1 MELNIV
7 EGIYPLHTIT
17 HTHPLRPLI
26 IVEWPL
32 PLLPVELFHLV
43 ERAVWQHLNWHYV
56 PLTRSTVTY
65 RSSWKRLTWPQYP
78 RVTMTKRRVLT
89 RHVLIGFLLCWWQY
103 TSVSVEKALLCC
115 DNQMG
120 SLCNSQSIFSK
131 THTAFRSRLRRT
143 CVDLMK
149 A

>member
-17 HTHPLRPLI
+17 HTHTLRPLI

-78 RVTMTKRRVLT
+78 RVTMTKRRVLA

-131 THTAFRSRLRRT
+131 THTAFRSRLSREL
-143 CVDLMK
+143 VLI
-149 A
+149 